1 MSSWS
6 VSRRTRLA
14 LTAGVC
20 LSVFV
25 AAGLYSPQMRD
36 VRLSTADGSAISI
49 GRLTLGTSLIGA
61 ALAQSGQTITLDNVR
76 IATPIGTYLAPRLE
90 IEGASLTQDEVRGL
104 LSTES
109 KVPLHERLAGFS
121 ARRIAMPELT
131 IEQTAAGASQ
141 RTTYRNVIATDVRA
155 GRAATLA
162 TDGGSFATKSA
173 PAGEAGGSFG
183 SSEIKGFDLAHLA
196 RIYTQVAGEGP
207 NPHKPIYDS
216 FASRDIR
223 FNDPKG
229 GEATIAALSGSG
241 ATGRLPK
248 KALSA
253 GITAFGS
260 IKPETA
266 LTPDQ
271 QRDMADYVANVL
283 DAFVTGRIEISGI
296 AIRDA
301 KAENGTARIA
311 AMRFTSEA
319 AGTPAEARME
329 GLEFVSPQG
338 TVRVEAIS
346 STGFSGTSTVE
357 GLREMATTP
366 PDEIDAATLRKLV
379 PTIGTVRVSGIAA
392 DVKPEDSTDR
402 VKLGIKSLSLTA
414 DKSINGVPTNVS
426 FGIENLA
433 FSIPPGAD
441 DAAQELVSLGYRD
454 IDVSGAVAA
463 SWNEPGN
470 EVIIREVSVS
480 GAKMGKVALRGV
492 LGGVTKDA
500 FDPDQGVAMVALL
513 GATAKNLHLTLANDG
528 LVEKLIAREAKKQG
542 LSADTFRTQ
551 LAAMA
556 TTMGPAFLGNS
567 AQAKKLGQA
576 VGRFLAKPGELTVT
590 ATAKAPEG
598 LGIVDLMSIDSPAAA
613 LESIDVTAQ
622 AN

>member
-6 VSRRTRLA
+6 VNRRTRLA
-14 LTAGVC
+14 LTAGVS

-36 VRLSTADGSAISI
+36 VTLSTGDGSAISI

-90 IEGASLTQDEVRGL
+90 IEGTSLTQDEVHGL

-121 ARRIAMPELT
+121 ARRIAIPELT
-131 IEQTAAGASQ
+131 IEQKVGDSSQ
-141 RTTYRNVIATDVRA
+141 RTTYRNVIATDVKA
-155 GRAATLA
+155 GRAANLA
-162 TDGGSFATKSA
+162 TDGGSFATKSS
-173 PAGEAGGSFG
+173 AGEAGGSFG
-183 SSEIKGFDLAHLA
+183 PSEIKGFDLAHLA

-207 NPHKPIYDS
+207 NPHKSIYDS

-223 FNDPKG
+223 FTDPKG
-229 GEATIAALSGSG
+229 GEASIAVLSGSG

-253 GITAFGS
+253 GIAAFGS
-260 IKPETA
+260 FKPETA

-271 QRDMADYVANVL
+271 QRDMADYLANVL
-283 DAFVTGRIEISGI
+283 DAFVTGRVEISGI

-311 AMRFTSEA
+311 AVRFTSEA

-392 DVKPEDSTDR
+392 DVKPEDSPDR
-402 VKLGIKSLSLTA
+402 VKLGVKSLTLTA
-414 DKSINGVPTNVS
+414 DRSINGVPTNVS

-454 IDVSGAVAA
+454 IDVSGALAA

-470 EVIIREVSVS
+470 EVILREVSVS

-528 LVEKLIAREAKKQG
+528 LIEKLIAREAKKQG
-542 LSADTFRTQ
+542 LSADTLRTQ